1 MEEEQ
6 NVVLIVNG
14 EALCTPA
21 LLQWA
26 QWQDALGLL
35 SEAADSL
42 LIRQAA
48 QAQGIQA
55 TQEELDAEAVTFRR
69 RHDLLQASALLGWLE
84 QRGQTTGSWQA
95 HLSETVTAR
104 KLREAVC
111 APHIQAYFVQHRL
124 EFEQAT
130 VARLLVSEENA
141 GRELRARI
149 VEDGEDFYTLA
160 RRYSQDA
167 ATRPVGGYMGRV
179 GRKTLPPVLEA
190 AIFGAQAGQ
199 VVGPLK
205 TSQGWHLV
213 LVEALYPATL
223 DDATRG
229 LIVAEL
235 FADWLRQQ
243 RQAAQICTPL
253 LEGVF

>member
-1 MEEEQ
+1 MDNAQ
-6 NVVLIVNG
+6 DALLIVNG
-14 EALCTPA
+14 EPLGAQA
-21 LLQWA
+21 LLQGA
-26 QWQDALGLL
+26 QWQDALEFL
-35 SEAADSL
+35 SQAVDRL

-48 QAQGIQA
+48 AAQGIEA
-55 TQEELDAEAVTFRR
+55 TQAELDAEAVTFRR

-84 QRGQTTGSWQA
+84 RRKQTTGDWQA
-95 HLSETVTAR
+95 HLSETITAR

-111 APHIQAYFVQHRL
+111 APDVQAYFVQHRL

-130 VARLLVSEENA
+130 VARLLVSEESA
-141 GRELRARI
+141 AHELKARI

-190 AIFGAQAGQ
+190 AIFGAQTGQ
-199 VVGPLK
+199 VAGPLK

-213 LVEALYPATL
+213 LVEALYPAAL

-243 RQAAQICTPL
+243 RQAAQICTPQ